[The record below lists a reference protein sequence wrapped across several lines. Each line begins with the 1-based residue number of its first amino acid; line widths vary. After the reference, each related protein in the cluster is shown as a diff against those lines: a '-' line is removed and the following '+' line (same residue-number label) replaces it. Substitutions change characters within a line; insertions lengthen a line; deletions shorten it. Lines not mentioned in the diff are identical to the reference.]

1 MMDFWTFYGIVLP
14 AIIGILYI
22 AMRYH
27 EWYLARNIRQRR
39 EQRHPGE

>member
-1 MMDFWTFYGIVLP
+1 MDFWTFYGIVLP
-14 AIIGILYI
+14 AIIGIFGYI